1 MVTNLAFL
9 SGFAGGVSSM
19 DLIRF
24 AGIAAVLAGS
34 VSMFFGGLL
43 AERSEHDLFQA
54 DSRREAYEVRYE
66 RHEEL
71 AELKDL
77 YTKKGL
83 SEEEAEL
90 VVNKIAS
97 DEGKF
102 LEDILANE
110 LHIHESQLRNPFAA
124 GGVLGSSFFL
134 GAVVPLIPY
143 YLLTAKVDSLIWSV
157 AISLVFLFA
166 AGAWRGR
173 LVQRAAWK
181 SGLET
186 LAVGAIASGL
196 LYVIGSA
203 LTFV

>member
-1 MVTNLAFL
+1 
-9 SGFAGGVSSM
+9 M

-71 AELKDL
+71 AELKSL
-77 YTKKGL
+77 YVNKGL
-83 SEEEAEL
+83 SEQEADL
-90 VVNKIAS
+90 VVNRIAS
-97 DEGKF
+97 DEKKF
-102 LEDILANE
+102 LEDLLANE
-110 LHIHESQLRNPFAA
+110 LHIHESQLRNPYLA
-124 GGVLGSSFFL
+124 GGVLGSSFLL
-134 GAVVPLIPY
+134 GALVPLIPY
-143 YLLTAKVDSLIWSV
+143 YLLSAKVDSLVFSLV
-157 AISLVFLFA
+157 VSLVFLYA
-166 AGAWRGR
+166 AGAWKGR

-186 LAVGAIASGL
+186 LAVGAVASAL
-196 LYVIGSA
+196 LYLIGSA